1 VNMIRAIALSLALL
15 LGIGTMIP
23 FATDTSEAHGKHLGK
38 KHKKTKKF
46 KKYKKYSK
54 KWWRQYR
61 QRMKKRKA
69 LAARKRA
76 IRVRQI
82 LLARAKKAKQRLAV
96 AKLESGMP
104 DEKEVPTDKE
114 VPTVKSVVKEAAVV
128 VEKTKV
134 VDTAKVAVVK
144 MPKTKNLVVTTKTKT
159 GAPKQRV
166 AAGEDSVQAMLP
178 TGEIAPQGWKRGK
191 ADNEYRVDSDDGR
204 NVGTAS
210 ISDVGPI
217 TGTDSGRKTLGG
229 VPTSALR
236 RTVIDKMVREEGWVV
251 NDFQKEING
260 KKVYVV
266 VAQSPGANGTIQSR
280 IFYFTESNGRIYSL
294 ATNASVESAEKL
306 AKDSERIL
314 NSLHRKTQSAD
325 LR

>member
-1 VNMIRAIALSLALL
+1 MIRAIALSLALL
-15 LGIGTMIP
+15 LGIGMIIP
-23 FATDTSEAHGKHLGK
+23 FATDYSEAHSKHS
-38 KHKKTKKF
+38 HKKKKV

-69 LAARKRA
+69 IAARKRA
-76 IRVRQI
+76 LRVRQI
-82 LLARAKKAKQRLAV
+82 LLARAKKAKINTPKA
-96 AKLESGMP
+96 
-104 DEKEVPTDKE
+104 
-114 VPTVKSVVKEAAVV
+114 VKSVAEVTPVVKDKVGEVSSTEAPVVTAETPAVV
-128 VEKTKV
+128 ETKPTIVAKT
-134 VDTAKVAVVK
+134 A
-144 MPKTKNLVVTTKTKT
+144 KTKNLVDKTK
-159 GAPKQRV
+159 GKAPKQNKTV
-166 AAGEDSVQAMLP
+166 AAGQDSVQAVLP

-191 ADNEYRVDSDDGR
+191 SNNEYQVDGDDGKQ
-204 NVGTAS
+204 VGTAS
-210 ISDVGPI
+210 ISDVGPVA
-217 TGTDSGRKTLGG
+217 GEDSGRKTLGG

-294 ATNASVESAEKL
+294 ATNSSTESAEKL

-314 NSLHRKTQSAD
+314 NSFHRKTQSAE

>member
-1 VNMIRAIALSLALL
+1 MIRAIALSLALL
-15 LGIGTMIP
+15 LGIGTIIP
-23 FATDTSEAHGKHLGK
+23 FATDYSEASTKHT
-38 KHKKTKKF
+38 HKKKKV

-69 LAARKRA
+69 IAARKRA
-76 IRVRQI
+76 LRVKQI
-82 LLARAKKAKQRLAV
+82 LLARARKAKQTAALAILEKGKLADSNSVAQTPIIVEPQTEAKVEPTPKNTVKPTRTKNLAV
-96 AKLESGMP
+96 
-104 DEKEVPTDKE
+104 
-114 VPTVKSVVKEAAVV
+114 
-128 VEKTKV
+128 KTKV
-134 VDTAKVAVVK
+134 KPQNV
-144 MPKTKNLVVTTKTKT
+144 N
-159 GAPKQRV
+159 QRI
-166 AAGEDSVQAMLP
+166 AAGQDSVQAMLP

-191 ADNEYRVDSDDGR
+191 SNNEYQVDGDDGR
-204 NVGTAS
+204 PVGTAS
-210 ISDVGPI
+210 ISDVGPAA
-217 TGTDSGRKTLGG
+217 GEDNGKKTLGG

-266 VAQSPGANGTIQSR
+266 IAQSPGAGGTIQSR

-294 ATNASVESAEKL
+294 ATNSSTESAEKL
-306 AKDSERIL
+306 ARDSERIL
-314 NSLHRKTQSAD
+314 TSLQRKTQSAD